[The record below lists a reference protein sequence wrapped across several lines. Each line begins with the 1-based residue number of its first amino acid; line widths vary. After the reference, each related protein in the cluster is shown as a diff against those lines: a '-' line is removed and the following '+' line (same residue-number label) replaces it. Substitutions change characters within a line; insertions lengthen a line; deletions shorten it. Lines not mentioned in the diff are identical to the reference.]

1 MPTEFWEEV
10 DANEMTYNNISG
22 DDRPG
27 TFRERDVDFVPIE
40 IVATTSGIEALAAD
54 LTLLPTLIQT
64 ENVLYYAHDTGL
76 YYLWDGTTFDAAS
89 ASFVDDVKK
98 DKAYIDM
105 PNEWHRT
112 FLNPRTISIGVRVS
126 F

>member
-1 MPTEFWEEV
+1 MCSTMIMSP
-10 DANEMTYNNISG
+10 D
-22 DDRPG
+22 
-27 TFRERDVDFVPIE
+27 
-40 IVATTSGIEALAAD
+40 
-54 LTLLPTLIQT
+54 
-64 ENVLYYAHDTGL
+64 YYR
-76 YYLWDGTTFDAAS
+76 WDGTNFAGADQG
-89 ASFVDDVKK
+89 FVDDVKK

>member
-10 DANEMTYNNISG
+10 DDDEMTYNSIAG

-27 TFRERDVDFVPIE
+27 TFRERDVAYVPIE
-40 IVATTSGIEALAAD
+40 VVAATSGIENLAAD
-54 LTLLPTLIQT
+54 LTQLPTLIQT
-64 ENVLYYAHDTGL
+64 ENVLYYDHEAGL
-76 YYLWDGTTFDAAS
+76 YYLWDGTNLGPAPG
-89 ASFVDDVKK
+89 SFVDDVKK
-98 DKAYIDM
+98 DNAYIDM